1 MEWSPCYDQTDS
13 WGHRVVAGIVSGG
26 ARVDVDD
33 LAIHAPAQRPRGAV
47 GNDPARA
54 VRGAV
59 LDAGLPGAVRES
71 PGVVAR
77 AARARSARPA
87 APAPACAGTQSTA
100 PLSLRVW

>member
-87 APAPACAGTQSTA
+87 APACAGTQSTA